1 MKPVRLLL
9 GKRWKPVTCVEINY
23 AIMNRIELTRI
34 SRVVLLNEIHSYLE
48 GIEEMLEV
56 NRQDTGGLRNTH
68 TTSMCVNGIS
78 K

>member
-1 MKPVRLLL
+1 
-9 GKRWKPVTCVEINY
+9 
-23 AIMNRIELTRI
+23 
-34 SRVVLLNEIHSYLE
+34 LNEIHSYLE